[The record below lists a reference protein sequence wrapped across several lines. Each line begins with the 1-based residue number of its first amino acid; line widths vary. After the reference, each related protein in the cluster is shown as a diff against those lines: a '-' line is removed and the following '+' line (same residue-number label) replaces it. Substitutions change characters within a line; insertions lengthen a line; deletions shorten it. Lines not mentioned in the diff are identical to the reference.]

1 MARKPKVTTAAK
13 KATVHTAKK
22 TGLQLSAAQWKVYSK
37 VYTSTA
43 RRLAQAAAVQ
53 TLRKSRLT
61 ANTTMQKKAAAAK
74 SSAAT
79 ARIAAFA
86 ARTSYRQS
94 VLAHQNT
101 ALRHRVYANME
112 QHLRVAGRL
121 QYIAG
126 GEAAYAH
133 TAVMRTLTTAQATT
147 VQAAIFARALKTAK
161 AATAAATAPTAAG
174 TALNTAAKAAATA
187 AARKSPVGRTAPRPD
202 GLAAAESW
210 QESPWCGAWRGDPD
224 GYDCV
229 AAAVA
234 NSLMLDR
241 RFAHSDVRYTIL
253 RDELGQWPGGPSIA
267 QALEHVQR
275 SWKFTDMP
283 WLTGYEPDDPALA
296 AAGSVIGFATA
307 TGPHAALY
315 LGAGLIASWGEVLL
329 LADVMTGEVEESWD
343 LTWGTVS

>member
-1 MARKPKVTTAAK
+1 MARKPKTAAVAK
-13 KATVHTAKK
+13 KATVHTAKS

-133 TAVMRTLTTAQATT
+133 TTVMRTLTTAQATT
-147 VQAAIFARALKTAK
+147 VQAAIFAKALKTAK

-174 TALNTAAKAAATA
+174 TALSTAAKAAATA
-187 AARKSPVGRTAPRPD
+187 AARKSPVGRTAPRPY
-202 GLAAAESW
+202 GAAAESW

-224 GYDCV
+224 GFDCV
-229 AAAVA
+229 AAAIANHLLYVRRCCVA
-234 NSLMLDR
+234 EDHYE
-241 RFAHSDVRYTIL
+241 AL
-253 RDELGQWPGGPSIA
+253 RDRLGGEPTLARALNRVREDGFGPCVLRGCEPSSSYELQS
-267 QALEHVQR
+267 
-275 SWKFTDMP
+275 
-283 WLTGYEPDDPALA
+283 
-296 AAGSVIGFATA
+296 GSVIGFDTEE
-307 TGPHAALY
+307 GPHAALY
-315 LGAGLIASWGEVLL
+315 LGNGLIASWGEVLRL
-329 LADVMTGEVEESWD
+329 DDVMLPLRAVEESWD
-343 LTWGTVS
+343 LVWGIKLTA